1 MYNNENTSGT
11 NTESNRIYKKPVN
24 LGYNDTKA
32 FFTNRAKRKGQIALL
47 NITMYQDK
55 NPSLAEERDYIEKKK
70 VIPYLMLTAN
80 SRVLDIGCGVGRW
93 GFYIAKNIREY
104 LGIDF
109 SDELIE
115 IAKTENEKIGYPML
129 HFQTLSATSLLPNC
143 LSVAP
148 PFSHFIIAGVMAYLN
163 DMDCIKMLNSIRVLS
178 DKSAILYIREP
189 VAINQ
194 RLTLIN
200 LFSEELETHYNAI
213 YRTHDEYMD
222 IFSNTVLKNG
232 FKLFHQEEL
241 LSDTL
246 KNQKET
252 TQNIYFFKN
261 WDS

>member
-1 MYNNENTSGT
+1 MYNNENTSGN
-11 NTESNRIYKKPVN
+11 NTESNRIYEKPVN

-32 FFTNRAKRKGQIALL
+32 FFTNRAKRKGQTALL

-70 VIPYLMLTAN
+70 VTPYLLLTQN

-93 GFYIAKNIREY
+93 GFYLAERVTEY

-109 SDELIE
+109 SDDLIE
-115 IAKTENEKIGYPML
+115 IAKAENEKKGYPML
-129 HFQTLSATSLLPNC
+129 HFQTLSATSLLPDC
-143 LSVAP
+143 LSVSS
-148 PFSHFIIAGVMAYLN
+148 PFSHFIIAGVMTYLN
-163 DMDCIKMLNSIRVLS
+163 DRDCKIMLKSLRILS
-178 DKSAILYIREP
+178 NKGAVLYIREP
-189 VAINQ
+189 VAVNQ

-200 LFSEELETHYNAI
+200 YYSEELETHYNAI

-222 IFSNTVLKNG
+222 LFSNTVLENG

-261 WDS
+261 WD